1 MYLTENADTFL
12 GVPALLGCG
21 IQSSDAS
28 DGGQHVAVLNYRFWQ
43 RHFQGDRAVI
53 GRTLQINDDAYTIVG
68 VMPRS
73 FAFNDTIG
81 VSDVYLPLSVLHDS
95 IEHPIRA
102 IPWIK
107 LKANVSLAMA
117 DAELDAIVHEFAK
130 ENPQHFAKKFRLQ
143 LEPIIVP
150 YQQNTGHTLR
160 LLFAGVVLLLA
171 VGCANCS
178 TLLLARGE
186 ARQHEFAVRSA
197 IGASRWRII
206 RQLLVEAL
214 VISFS
219 GAVPGVAASY
229 WLAELPIHLSPDS
242 FPPESMIRINIP
254 ILAFSIGLAFLCGI
268 GVSLFPALRLS
279 RSDLIRRSQG
289 NKLSISPSG
298 VKHRLNLPIAGQT
311 ALTLLLLATAGAAI
325 GTFLGLMKVPLGYNP
340 KNTMQVRIAM
350 HLHQNNPNGWS
361 SIQLREGRI
370 AYIEQIRQKITS
382 VPGVISVAVG
392 TASTPPYSGID
403 FPVEILGSAHNEGQR
418 TRVHLVGPEFF
429 SALQIKMLQGRIW
442 TQAENMLGDS
452 AVIVNEA
459 FARQYW
465 ADQNPI
471 AQQLRLPTLKASGP
485 FAVGSTGSGDW
496 RQVLGV
502 IADLRNDG
510 LDHPAVPEVYVPYT
524 TYMLPFAEFEIRTQS
539 EPMAYLYAVRKAAQ
553 SVAPDQQVSN
563 GAYDLDEAITRD
575 PLWRRLR
582 LFSILF
588 GFFSSMALALT
599 SAGLFSAVSYSVAQ
613 RTREFGIRTAMGA
626 PRSHILWIA
635 ERVAVVSVAAGA
647 TIGLAVDFFIQRVL
661 VHWTGSVPTF
671 GSLWSAI
678 VLLIFCSLAACVL
691 PAQRAASI
699 QPVEAL
705 RYE

>member
-1 MYLTENADTFL
+1 L
-12 GVPALLGCG
+12 
-21 IQSSDAS
+21 
-28 DGGQHVAVLNYRFWQ
+28 
-43 RHFQGDRAVI
+43 
-53 GRTLQINDDAYTIVG
+53 
-68 VMPRS
+68 
-73 FAFNDTIG
+73 
-81 VSDVYLPLSVLHDS
+81 
-95 IEHPIRA
+95 
-102 IPWIK
+102 
-107 LKANVSLAMA
+107 
-117 DAELDAIVHEFAK
+117 
-130 ENPQHFAKKFRLQ
+130 
-143 LEPIIVP
+143 
-150 YQQNTGHTLR
+150 
-160 LLFAGVVLLLA
+160 
-171 VGCANCS
+171 
-178 TLLLARGE
+178 
-186 ARQHEFAVRSA
+186 
-197 IGASRWRII
+197 
-206 RQLLVEAL
+206 
-214 VISFS
+214 
-219 GAVPGVAASY
+219 
-229 WLAELPIHLSPDS
+229 
-242 FPPESMIRINIP
+242 
-254 ILAFSIGLAFLCGI
+254 
-268 GVSLFPALRLS
+268 
-279 RSDLIRRSQG
+279 QG

-298 VKHRLNLPIAGQT
+298 VKRRLNLLIAGQT

-325 GTFLGLMKVPLGYNP
+325 DTFLGLMKVPLGYNP
-340 KNTMQVRIAM
+340 KNIMQVRIAM

-361 SIQLREGRI
+361 SIQPREGRI
-370 AYIEQIRQKITS
+370 AYIEQIRQRIAS

-403 FPVEILGSAHNEGQR
+403 FPVEILGSAHNEGHR
-418 TRVHLVGPEFF
+418 SRVHLVGPEFF

-452 AVIVNEA
+452 VVIVNEA

-465 ADQNPI
+465 AHQNPI
-471 AQQLRLPTLKASGP
+471 AQQLRLPALKASGP
-485 FAVGSTGSGDW
+485 FVVGSTGSADW

-510 LDHPAVPEVYVPYT
+510 LDHPAVPEVYVPCT
-524 TYMLPFAEFEIRTQS
+524 TWMLPFAEFEIRTQS
-539 EPMAYLYAVRKAAQ
+539 EPMAYLYTVRKAVQ

-613 RTREFGIRTAMGA
+613 RRREFGIRTAMGA

-635 ERVAVVSVAAGA
+635 ERVAVVSVASGA
-647 TIGLAVDFFIQRVL
+647 IIGLAVDFFIRRAL
-661 VHWTGSVPTF
+661 AHWTGSVVSF

-678 VLLIFCSLAACVL
+678 GVLILCSLAACVL